1 MNDIHTTRQVCR
13 PAEKRLEKK
22 IHGIKF
28 CCLHLCKLETCT
40 YISLAAMYGLTAI
53 TKILVAGWKHASFL
67 CYSMGACWFL
77 RFLGPKLELPRSSA
91 YSPYLTYLGC
101 RIYLC
106 VYRVSYGRHSSRQT
120 HRLPATHPLALA
132 LAGDERFLGVA
143 LRHPP
148 PAVAR
153 VGGVAIAVRI
163 VVVDVAGGRLKR
175 QRVNSDG
182 VVIDRR
188 LKRQQRRRCYRRTTE
203 TATETSSLSADDWN
217 VNRRRRYR
225 RTTETATETS
235 SLSADDWNGNRDVVV
250 IGGRLKRQ
258 QRRRRYR
265 RTTETATC
273 QQWWHRYRRTTK
285 TSTDV
290 VVIGGR
296 LKRQRIIPTHGW
308 LKKTRRLMRDS
319 RWHTDSR
326 VTQED
331 IPTHARRVPCAS
343 SSPRLVASSLFVLRP
358 HCPTR
363 RIFRPPGEQVTG
375 LGSIMQTW
383 LRLTN
388 DCTHTHSLWD

>member
-217 VNRRRRYR
+217 VNR
-225 RTTETATETS
+225 
-235 SLSADDWNGNRDVVV
+235 DVVV

-265 RTTETATC
+265 RTTETATE
-273 QQWWHRYRRTTK
+273 
-285 TSTDV
+285 TSSLSADDWNV
-290 VVIGGR
+290 IVIGGR
-296 LKRQRIIPTHGW
+296 LKRQRVNSDGIVIGGR
-308 LKKTRRLMRDS
+308 LKRQQTSSLSADDWNVNGSYRLTGDS
-319 RWHTDSR
+319 RRHADSC
-326 VTQED
+326 VTQDD
-331 IPTHARRVPCAS
+331 IPTHAWLKRTYRLMRGACLARLLHHDSWLPLYSYFDLTV
-343 SSPRLVASSLFVLRP
+343 RLVVYFVLLVNKLQ
-358 HCPTR
+358 
-363 RIFRPPGEQVTG
+363 GWG
-375 LGSIMQTW
+375 
-383 LRLTN
+383 RLCKP
-388 DCTHTHSLWD
+388 DYD